1 MYPPR
6 DIDKAQARGDTLPVD
21 PEMRE
26 AFDRLGANLH
36 GEISSVD
43 ANLRGVI
50 SQVAVDLRGEMRTLG
65 AELRGEMQTLGAELR
80 GEMQTMAVDLRGEM
94 QTLGTELRSEIQAQ
108 GADLRGE
115 MQALGAELRSEI
127 RSGDATTLAAVN
139 QLGVDLRGEIQT
151 SAAGI
156 LQQMLQQMGE
166 FESRMRR
173 HFDVAAESV
182 RAESRFVAEGAALLS
197 QRMDRRDSED
207 TERHDGLE
215 GRVVKLEV
223 RVKSLEDKQKPRRRP
238 R

>member
-50 SQVAVDLRGEMRTLG
+50 SQVAVDLRGEM
-65 AELRGEMQTLGAELR
+65 
-80 GEMQTMAVDLRGEM
+80 QTMAV
-94 QTLGTELRSEIQAQ
+94 
-108 GADLRGE
+108 DLRGE

>member
-50 SQVAVDLRGEMRTLG
+50 SQVAVDLRGEM
-65 AELRGEMQTLGAELR
+65 QTMAVDLR

-94 QTLGTELRSEIQAQ
+94 QTLGTELR
-108 GADLRGE
+108 GE
-115 MQALGAELRSEI
+115 MQTLGTELRSEI

-182 RAESRFVAEGAALLS
+182 RAESRFVAEGATLLS

-223 RVKSLEDKQKPRRRP
+223 RVKSLEEKQKPRRRP

>member
-21 PEMRE
+21 PEIRE

-36 GEISSVD
+36 GEISSID

-50 SQVAVDLRGEMRTLG
+50 SQVAVD
-65 AELRGEMQTLGAELR
+65 LR

-108 GADLRGE
+108 GADLRGEMQTMAVDLRGE